1 MWKTFNKK
9 IKKRTEGVISIFLCL
24 IISPFVILA
33 SSLVEL
39 ARYQEQVELQREIIE
54 CAGTSTLADYDKY
67 LNDRFALLGLSNEV
81 NISDTFAKYYAENTN
96 ISETQAQSYIKSII
110 GELSLDN
117 NEVLKQ
123 QILDYSSTVG
133 MAKFVA
139 EDLNIEE
146 LLSKLDKMGGL
157 GDFADKAEK
166 IAKACDALADVV
178 EKVEELENQFKKI
191 KTSIETVETKVN
203 GLGGELQSIYN
214 DAKEVFGLTGD
225 FDINNI
231 GSLITSD
238 NAGKVL
244 ALANRIKGL
253 NNSINGIKSEIDN
266 VKSNINDLETKYND
280 VITALD
286 NANSKIRAIRTSG
299 SSKSTATAA
308 SEKVDTVSGNEA
320 RQYEKMSEAI
330 KGAVDEAYNGFK
342 RDCKQ
347 TIENTMNDL
356 VSDLNDAL
364 TIEFSDDATS
374 LTTLISDIKKI
385 SNEGVSPQDALS
397 EESIEF
403 IKKICKP
410 LIEELK
416 KPSPNL
422 ADISVNAVKNFVK
435 NEITGLKNQVQQIP
449 NRMMEAVK
457 EATKSLKDGINNS
470 LIKQLQDLV
479 STLKSLTGVNLLAN
493 DKLNAR
499 VTALSGIDP
508 ARDGIDEMLEDIDK
522 AINQLKNSTASGNIV
537 GILRAMASFM
547 NSIKGLFKHLNQT
560 INEKITGLKE
570 LATGGITNA
579 YDKFLLI
586 AYATGVFSCRSDF
599 DLKGNLKN
607 GNDTM
612 ITGYKY
618 ADIPFGGN
626 KSNKMFRGA
635 ELEYLLYNSQD
646 EVANQVAA
654 FWDIY
659 FIRLVC
665 DLIPVFIDPDP
676 QVAALAGA
684 ASIGAFLVYLIVIM
698 LEPLLDTMVIVNGGD
713 VSFIKTKAYCTATGI
728 GDFIKD
734 IGDGLSDV
742 LKNELK
748 NRISSLDDGSSASLD
763 KSDDTGDKTSK
774 PFVVKYK
781 GYLALNMFFK
791 PENKLLGNTKN
802 LITLEAKQKNGE
814 GFTLKKSYT
823 QLGTDMNPQLSYLFK
838 LYEEYVSS
846 GNFKTSVSY

>member
-299 SSKSTATAA
+299 SSKRLTLFQAM
-308 SEKVDTVSGNEA
+308 
-320 RQYEKMSEAI
+320 RQDNM
-330 KGAVDEAYNGFK
+330 
-342 RDCKQ
+342 
-347 TIENTMNDL
+347 
-356 VSDLNDAL
+356 
-364 TIEFSDDATS
+364 
-374 LTTLISDIKKI
+374 KKC
-385 SNEGVSPQDALS
+385 Q
-397 EESIEF
+397 
-403 IKKICKP
+403 KP
-410 LIEELK
+410 
-416 KPSPNL
+416 
-422 ADISVNAVKNFVK
+422 
-435 NEITGLKNQVQQIP
+435 
-449 NRMMEAVK
+449 
-457 EATKSLKDGINNS
+457 
-470 LIKQLQDLV
+470 
-479 STLKSLTGVNLLAN
+479 
-493 DKLNAR
+493 
-499 VTALSGIDP
+499 
-508 ARDGIDEMLEDIDK
+508 
-522 AINQLKNSTASGNIV
+522 
-537 GILRAMASFM
+537 
-547 NSIKGLFKHLNQT
+547 
-560 INEKITGLKE
+560 
-570 LATGGITNA
+570 
-579 YDKFLLI
+579 
-586 AYATGVFSCRSDF
+586 
-599 DLKGNLKN
+599 
-607 GNDTM
+607 
-612 ITGYKY
+612 
-618 ADIPFGGN
+618 
-626 KSNKMFRGA
+626 
-635 ELEYLLYNSQD
+635 
-646 EVANQVAA
+646 
-654 FWDIY
+654 
-659 FIRLVC
+659 
-665 DLIPVFIDPDP
+665 
-676 QVAALAGA
+676 
-684 ASIGAFLVYLIVIM
+684 
-698 LEPLLDTMVIVNGGD
+698 
-713 VSFIKTKAYCTATGI
+713 
-728 GDFIKD
+728 
-734 IGDGLSDV
+734 
-742 LKNELK
+742 
-748 NRISSLDDGSSASLD
+748 
-763 KSDDTGDKTSK
+763 
-774 PFVVKYK
+774 
-781 GYLALNMFFK
+781 
-791 PENKLLGNTKN
+791 
-802 LITLEAKQKNGE
+802 
-814 GFTLKKSYT
+814 
-823 QLGTDMNPQLSYLFK
+823 
-838 LYEEYVSS
+838 
-846 GNFKTSVSY
+846 